1 MKILKIFLILSSLLL
16 VLNADEDKHKYKHSY
31 KNLDYLDLTNE
42 QAKSIKKALVELKK
56 DYEDFYEYKE
66 KQEDI
71 LEDIIKA
78 DNFNEELYYKT
89 IMDLKTK
96 ALKLEVKRIK
106 KIHEVLN
113 EKQKE
118 EFADYLEEWE
128 IE

>member
-42 QAKSIKKALVELKK
+42 QAKAIKKALVELKK

-78 DNFNEELYYKT
+78 DNFDEELYYKT

-96 ALKLEVKRIK
+96 ATKLEVKRIK

>member
-1 MKILKIFLILSSLLL
+1 MPQYRYTAYDLKGKKCRGKKEFSSELEFRKFLKSKRMILIQFDILK
-16 VLNADEDKHKYKHSY
+16 KT
-31 KNLDYLDLTNE
+31 KN
-42 QAKSIKKALVELKK
+42 
-56 DYEDFYEYKE
+56 
-66 KQEDI
+66 
-71 LEDIIKA
+71 
-78 DNFNEELYYKT
+78 KT

>member
-42 QAKSIKKALVELKK
+42 QAKAIKKALVELKK

-96 ALKLEVKRIK
+96 ATKLEVKRIK
-106 KIHEVLN
+106 KIHEVLD

>member
-42 QAKSIKKALVELKK
+42 QAKAIKKALVELKK

-78 DNFNEELYYKT
+78 DNFDEELYYKT
-89 IMDLKTK
+89 IMDLKPK

-106 KIHEVLN
+106 KIHEVLD

>member
-42 QAKSIKKALVELKK
+42 QAKAIKKALVELKK

-78 DNFNEELYYKT
+78 DNFDEELYYKT

-96 ALKLEVKRIK
+96 ATKLEVKRIK
-106 KIHEVLN
+106 KIHEVLD

>member
-42 QAKSIKKALVELKK
+42 QTKAIKKALVELKK

-78 DNFNEELYYKT
+78 NNFDEELYYKT

-96 ALKLEVKRIK
+96 ATKLEVKRIK

>member
-42 QAKSIKKALVELKK
+42 QTKAIKKALVELKK

-78 DNFNEELYYKT
+78 NNFDEELYYKT

>member
-42 QAKSIKKALVELKK
+42 QAKAIKKALVELKK

-78 DNFNEELYYKT
+78 DNFDEELYYKT

-106 KIHEVLN
+106 KIHEVLD

>member
-42 QAKSIKKALVELKK
+42 QAKAIKKALVELKK

-71 LEDIIKA
+71 LEDII
-78 DNFNEELYYKT
+78 
-89 IMDLKTK
+89 
-96 ALKLEVKRIK
+96 
-106 KIHEVLN
+106 
-113 EKQKE
+113 
-118 EFADYLEEWE
+118 
-128 IE
+128 

>member
-42 QAKSIKKALVELKK
+42 QAKAIKKALVELKK

-78 DNFNEELYYKT
+78 DNFDEELYYRT

-96 ALKLEVKRIK
+96 ATKLEVKRIK